1 MPKPRVLLADDHL
14 VFAHGLVALLRDDF
28 ELVGMARDGYELMDL
43 ATKLR
48 PDVIVADISMPSLN
62 GMEGV
67 YQLRCQGVT
76 AKLIALTQDSDPQL
90 AAEAF
95 RAGVSGF
102 LVK

>member
-1 MPKPRVLLADDHL
+1 MNVPQFHGGEAVLCVSNWESYASIPIKEGHMPKPRVLLADDHL

-28 ELVGMARDGYELMDL
+28 ELVGLARDGYELMDL

-67 YQLRCQGVT
+67 CQLRSQGV
-76 AKLIALTQDSDPQL
+76 
-90 AAEAF
+90 
-95 RAGVSGF
+95 
-102 LVK
+102 